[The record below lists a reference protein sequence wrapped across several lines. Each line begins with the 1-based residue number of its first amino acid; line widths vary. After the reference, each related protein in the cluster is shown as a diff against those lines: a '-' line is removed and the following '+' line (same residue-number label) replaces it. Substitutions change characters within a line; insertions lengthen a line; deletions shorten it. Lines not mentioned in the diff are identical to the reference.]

1 MKSRVYVW
9 GLMCT
14 LVLAFGGCK
23 AKESAYKQ
31 VYETAQARPTVS
43 QTPPVSPGNSNRI
56 IEQPQIV
63 QETDYFQ
70 EEKVT
75 VMDGWNLK
83 QYGVVIGSF
92 VNKTNAESLKNRM
105 QGEGYSPVVAQ
116 NEKGMYRVI
125 VAAFDT
131 RAEAVAK
138 RDAIK
143 RQFPDFYDAWLL
155 NRQY

>member
-1 MKSRVYVW
+1 MKSRVYVG
-9 GLMCT
+9 GLMCV
-14 LVLAFGGCK
+14 LVIAFGGCK

-43 QTPPVSPGNSNRI
+43 QTPTVSTDNSSRI
-56 IEQPQIV
+56 IEQPQPSSV
-63 QETDYFQ
+63 NDYFA

-75 VMDGWNLK
+75 VMGGGNLK
-83 QYGVVIGSF
+83 QYCVVIGSF
-92 VNKTNAESLKNRM
+92 INKTNAESRKNLV
-105 QGEGYSPVVAQ
+105 QKDGYSPVIVQ

-143 RQFPDFYDAWLL
+143 RQYRDFYDAWLL
-155 NRQY
+155 APQY